1 MNYFTWDTFNNDI
14 TALTTTKHFGN
25 MAYQIKDEKE
35 LIKLRRNKLAQDLK
49 LNPDH
54 VIFTYQNHSDNIEEV
69 TVKDIKKGMDDF
81 ESGVPADALYT
92 TDSSLAIGVFHADCA
107 PIFIYAPKAH
117 LVAIIHASFK
127 STLKH
132 ITFKTISLLKN
143 KYHLN
148 GEDIFV
154 NIGPYQHFIDLHVNE
169 DDVKAYIKAFMFSNN
184 QKFIYI
190 FTSSQ
195 EDFLSQDNTSI
206 TNSTDESNAFNTDY
220 YGGSGQTGKD
230 TATGDTT
237 TTNKS
242 INNKDKTKNFYD
254 VADNYLFRQMINTIC
269 ETFIIDEEIK

>member
-54 VIFTYQNHSDNIEEV
+54 VIFTYQNHSDNVEEV
-69 TVKDIKKGMDDF
+69 TIKDIKKGMNDF

-169 DDVKAYIKAFMFSNN
+169 DDVKAIVEAKLEKALRLFNEDRLFDVAFANIIDLRNN
-184 QKFIYI
+184 DVPLKNIEV
-190 FTSSQ
+190 S
-195 EDFLSQDNTSI
+195 
-206 TNSTDESNAFNTDY
+206 
-220 YGGSGQTGKD
+220 
-230 TATGDTT
+230 
-237 TTNKS
+237 S
-242 INNKDKTKNFYD
+242 INTVDNNLCFSAHSENKNNGRMVSVITLNK
-254 VADNYLFRQMINTIC
+254 
-269 ETFIIDEEIK
+269 